1 MILIYENYFK
11 VWNEWNEEHSMEK
24 NNNRMNQQFP
34 WPPSS
39 PSSKWK
45 GIPIVNPS
53 DCKRH
58 IDDAVICVMWRIK
71 TWTKNLLHVREHALN
86 DYNERKGNNEVRHH
100 SITYPLLWKSTM
112 SKECLKE
119 WFTPPA
125 RVVRVI
131 FVEMKMTTKEKRSV
145 D

>member
-1 MILIYENYFK
+1 M
-11 VWNEWNEEHSMEK
+11 NEMKSIAWK
-24 NNNRMNQQFP
+24 RTTIGWFNNFRAHHHHHRL
-34 WPPSS
+34 PSS
-39 PSSKWK
+39 PSSKWI

-71 TWTKNLLHVREHALN
+71 TWTKNLSHVREHALN

-100 SITYPLLWKSTM
+100 SITYLLLWKSTM
-112 SKECLKE
+112 NKECLKE

-125 RVVRVI
+125 TVVRVI
-131 FVEMKMTTKEKRSV
+131 SVEMKMTTKEKKDQSTNRKK
-145 D
+145 